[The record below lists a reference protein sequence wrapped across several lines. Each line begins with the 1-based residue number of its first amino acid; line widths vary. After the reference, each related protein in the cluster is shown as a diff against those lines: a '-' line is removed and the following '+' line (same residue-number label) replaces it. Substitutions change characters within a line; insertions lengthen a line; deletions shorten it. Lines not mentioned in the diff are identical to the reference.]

1 MDAIQKGIVENQE
14 LNSIIRNLACVKLK
28 GRTLILV
35 ERIQHGDIL
44 NSLIPN
50 SLWVKGEDNADTR
63 KEVIKQ
69 LNEAKEDVVA
79 IATTGIFNTGISTFI
94 HNLINAAGGK
104 ADHLVVQKI
113 GRGLRVSKDKKEL
126 NYFDFYFENNDYL
139 EKHSKKRV
147 DVISKLGHSMFFY
160 ETYDDFISK
169 KLFDD

>member
-1 MDAIQKGIVENQE
+1 M
-14 LNSIIRNLACVKLK
+14 
-28 GRTLILV
+28 
-35 ERIQHGDIL
+35 
-44 NSLIPN
+44 
-50 SLWVKGEDNADTR
+50 WVKGEDNAETR

-104 ADHLVVQKI
+104 ADHLVIQKI

-126 NYFDFYFENNDYL
+126 NYFDFYFQNNDYL

-147 DVISKLGHSMFFY
+147 DVISKLGHTMFFY
-160 ETYDDFISK
+160 ESYAEFNQKS
-169 KLFDD
+169 LLNP